1 MPYLSLTTWS
11 LHRNLGPLRW
21 TRWDE
26 EKKGTQSTD
35 INVQP
40 ETISLLELPAY
51 IADKGYR
58 SLDICHF
65 QIPDTSEDY
74 LRQLRSSLEETGIRL
89 YTLLIDYG
97 DISSENPARRK
108 SDIEWM
114 MQWIDIAALAGAER
128 VRIIAG
134 DADPANRTALAR
146 SIESLR
152 FLCDYASGKG
162 VRIVTENFRPLSSS
176 ADNCLALLD
185 ACGDR
190 LGLIADFGNFK
201 GPQKKYEE
209 LQKIVPRSESIHAK
223 ALTDMQGLPDREEFL
238 ECMEIVKQSG
248 FEGPITIVYDGPHDM
263 WEGIERVKELA
274 TPFL

>member
-1 MPYLSLTTWS
+1 M
-11 LHRNLGPLRW
+11 
-21 TRWDE
+21 
-26 EKKGTQSTD
+26 
-35 INVQP
+35 
-40 ETISLLELPAY
+40 
-51 IADKGYR
+51 
-58 SLDICHF
+58 DICHF

-201 GPQKKYEE
+201 GPQKNTKSC
-209 LQKIVPRSESIHAK
+209 KRSYPAASRF
-223 ALTDMQGLPDREEFL
+223 MQR
-238 ECMEIVKQSG
+238 
-248 FEGPITIVYDGPHDM
+248 
-263 WEGIERVKELA
+263 R
-274 TPFL
+274 